1 MKIKR
6 PGIQSSMNQRESRYN
21 RNKQQMPNNK
31 SKMQLNRQRRNN
43 IHINALQ
50 SNQKR
55 VATVMIL
62 DNILHLIK
70 NSLDLTSFEFIFS
83 LIRATVNF

>member
-21 RNKQQMPNNK
+21 RNKQQMPKNK

-43 IHINALQ
+43 IHINVLQ

-70 NSLDLTSFEFIFS
+70 NSLLNLFF
-83 LIRATVNF
+83 L